1 MTGDLV
7 DVLDAF
13 ETDLFGYA
21 AARARDQASAR
32 PGCDAPV
39 LRKGDAPGH
48 AKPVRQDPVRQD
60 RGLRSWLAGAAAEK
74 IVALA
79 YDERGVDLL
88 ETRWRGQG
96 GEIDLILRHGSE
108 IVFCEVK
115 AARDTQEAIARLR
128 PAQMRRIHAAAS
140 EYLGLVPEG
149 QLAQVRFD
157 LAVVDATGRAEIL
170 ENAFGHF

>member
-1 MTGDLV
+1 MTGDLLERQDLV
-7 DVLDAF
+7 
-13 ETDLFGYA
+13 EPDLFAYA
-21 AARARDQASAR
+21 AARERDKSVPRRLAAVGGDARDVRRADDTCHAVGAR
-32 PGCDAPV
+32 
-39 LRKGDAPGH
+39 
-48 AKPVRQDPVRQD
+48 QN

-79 YDERGVDLL
+79 YDRRGIDLL
-88 ETRWRGQG
+88 ETRWRGLG
-96 GEIDLILRHGSE
+96 GEIDLILRDGPE

-115 AARDTQEAIARLR
+115 AARSTQEAIQRLR
-128 PAQMRRIHAAAS
+128 PAQMRRIHAAAA

-157 LAVVDATGRAEIL
+157 LAVVDGMGRADII

>member
-1 MTGDLV
+1 MTSDLLGEL
-7 DVLDAF
+7 DVF

-21 AARARDQASAR
+21 AARERDRALPQPSAAI
-32 PGCDAPV
+32 G
-39 LRKGDAPGH
+39 GDARKDDAAGP
-48 AKPVRQDPVRQD
+48 ATTARRD

-79 YDERGVDLL
+79 YDKRGIDLL
-88 ETRWRGQG
+88 ETRWRGRG
-96 GEIDLILRHGSE
+96 GEIDLILRDGPE

-115 AARDTQEAIARLR
+115 AARSTQEAILRLR

-140 EYLGLVPEG
+140 EYLGRVPEG

-157 LAVVDATGRAEIL
+157 LAVVDGTGRADIL

>member
-1 MTGDLV
+1 MTGDLLGDL
-7 DVLDAF
+7 DVF

-21 AARARDQASAR
+21 AARERDR
-32 PGCDAPV
+32 VLPDLPV
-39 LRKGDAPGH
+39 AIAGDSRDTRKDGDAGP
-48 AKPVRQDPVRQD
+48 AKTARRD

-79 YDERGVDLL
+79 YDKRGIDLL
-88 ETRWRGQG
+88 ETRWRGRG
-96 GEIDLILRHGSE
+96 GEIDLILRDGSE

-115 AARDTQEAIARLR
+115 AARSTQEAIQRLR

-140 EYLGLVPEG
+140 EYLGRVPEG

-157 LAVVDATGRAEIL
+157 LAVVDGTGRADIL